1 MFVWTDQVKWVKWH
15 NLTNRA
21 KAYLRSVYAV
31 GAALSFV
38 CLGAPDQLSRTPNE
52 FNSEWLFLTLVSLFV
67 ATVTVRLP
75 KTPSAVISMGDVF
88 TILALLQFGP
98 GPALVMYWS
107 HIIVQHAID
116 QMKRRGWRSFIRVST
131 LYRHFFSFKHLF
143 NLATC
148 ALSISAMGLALTT
161 ADLLGLSE
169 PIAFVVKL
177 AALAGAW
184 FLVNT
189 STLSLAIALLEEKS
203 FWKTWLDGVSLY
215 VLNFFGSAAT
225 AGLMSQFYE
234 WAGFPIFL
242 FALPIV
248 AIFYQLYQFYI
259 EKFEH
264 ARAHIAEL
272 NKLYF
277 QTVEALA
284 TAVDA
289 KDRYTHGHIRRVQ
302 CYAIE
307 LAKRMGMTDERELMA
322 IRSGALL
329 HDIGKIAIPEYILN
343 KPTVLTESEFEKMK
357 IHPSVGASMLKGIE
371 FPFPVEPLVKSHH
384 ERWDGKGYPDG
395 LKGEE
400 IPQSARILSLVDC
413 YDALTTNRPYRA
425 PMSRGQVIEFFRRES
440 GKAYDPEVVETFVA
454 NIGDLEEE
462 ATKIEVPDSD
472 IWGGRTT
479 DGETTEAVRPL
490 EKVQPTVTYSNAMDV
505 TPFAQTE
512 LYSVFE
518 FVRAANC
525 LRADDVLAFIGIKLR
540 NLIRFDAAVFYLADL
555 DRGVVVP
562 SHVIGRM
569 GDVIKEGVPL
579 PLDQKLSGWVAA
591 NNQALRNL
599 PPFPDFRNFDDPKPR
614 FEISSIAPMNHRG
627 IVVGSLALYRGAK
640 ENFTDLEFRHL
651 EIIAAQAAV
660 ALNRAREQQGAES
673 ALFDELTKLPNG
685 YQLYLMFDPVAIDAE
700 RYEYPLALMAFRL
713 DGFAEIKRRYG
724 HLSAAEV
731 VRFISRYLKN
741 EVRDTDILVR
751 YADDQFLT
759 LNPKM
764 SRDQSEILKS
774 RIQNELDQH
783 KFAIRH
789 GVELAPRVSIGIAE
803 FPQEA
808 TKLEDLLSI
817 AEWRLTEDER
827 LRSMA
832 RRTLS
837 FPS

>member
-1 MFVWTDQVKWVKWH
+1 
-15 NLTNRA
+15 
-21 KAYLRSVYAV
+21 
-31 GAALSFV
+31 
-38 CLGAPDQLSRTPNE
+38 
-52 FNSEWLFLTLVSLFV
+52 
-67 ATVTVRLP
+67 
-75 KTPSAVISMGDVF
+75 
-88 TILALLQFGP
+88 
-98 GPALVMYWS
+98 
-107 HIIVQHAID
+107 
-116 QMKRRGWRSFIRVST
+116 MK
-131 LYRHFFSFKHLF
+131 L
-143 NLATC
+143 
-148 ALSISAMGLALTT
+148 
-161 ADLLGLSE
+161 
-169 PIAFVVKL
+169 
-177 AALAGAW
+177 
-184 FLVNT
+184 
-189 STLSLAIALLEEKS
+189 
-203 FWKTWLDGVSLY
+203 
-215 VLNFFGSAAT
+215 
-225 AGLMSQFYE
+225 
-234 WAGFPIFL
+234 
-242 FALPIV
+242 
-248 AIFYQLYQFYI
+248 
-259 EKFEH
+259 
-264 ARAHIAEL
+264 
-272 NKLYF
+272 
-277 QTVEALA
+277 
-284 TAVDA
+284 
-289 KDRYTHGHIRRVQ
+289 
-302 CYAIE
+302 
-307 LAKRMGMTDERELMA
+307 
-322 IRSGALL
+322 
-329 HDIGKIAIPEYILN
+329 
-343 KPTVLTESEFEKMK
+343 
-357 IHPSVGASMLKGIE
+357 HPSVGASMLKGIE

-400 IPQSARILSLVDC
+400 IPRSARILSLVDC

-425 PMSRGQVIEFFRRES
+425 PMSREQVIEFFRRES
-440 GKAYDPEVVETFVA
+440 GRAYEPGIVETFIA

-472 IWGGRTT
+472 IWGGQSRA
-479 DGETTEAVRPL
+479 GETTENVRPL

-512 LYSVFE
+512 LYSLFE

-525 LRADDVLAFIGIKLR
+525 LRAGDVLAFIGIKLR

-569 GDVIKEGVPL
+569 GDVIQEGVPL

-614 FEISSIAPMNHRG
+614 FEISSIAPMCHRG
-627 IVVGSLALYRGAK
+627 IVVGSLALYREAK

-651 EIIAAQAAV
+651 EIIAAQTAV
-660 ALNRAREQQGAES
+660 ALNRAREQGAES
-673 ALFDELTKLPNG
+673 ALFDELTRLPNG

-731 VRFISRYLKN
+731 VRFVSRYLKN

-751 YADDQFLT
+751 YADDQFLR
-759 LNPKM
+759 LSPKM
-764 SRDQSEILKS
+764 SRDQSEMLKS
-774 RIQNELDQH
+774 RIQSELDQH

-803 FPQEA
+803 FPKEG
-808 TKLEDLLSI
+808 TKLEDLLAI

>member
-1 MFVWTDQVKWVKWH
+1 MTWNK
-15 NLTNRA
+15 LTVQA
-21 KAYLRSVYAV
+21 KAYLRSVYAI
-31 GAALSFV
+31 GALLSFV
-38 CLGAPDQLSRTPNE
+38 CMAAPARISETPNR
-52 FNSEWLFLTLVSLFV
+52 FDSEWVFLTLVSLFV

-75 KTPSAVISMGDVF
+75 RTPSAVISIGDVF

-107 HIIVQHAID
+107 QIIILIATD
-116 QMKRRGWRSFIRVST
+116 QVKRRGWRSFVRVSA
-131 LYRHFFSFKHLF
+131 LYQHFFYYKHLF

-148 ALSISAMGLALTT
+148 ALSISAMSVALMT
-161 ADLLGLSE
+161 ADLIGLSD
-169 PIAFVVKL
+169 PLGFAVKL
-177 AALAGAW
+177 AALATVW
-184 FLVNT
+184 FAVNT
-189 STLSLAIALLEEKS
+189 GTLSLAIALLEDKS
-203 FWKTWLDGVSLY
+203 FWKTWFDGVSLY
-215 VLNFFGSAAT
+215 VLNFFGSAAA

-234 WAGFPIFL
+234 QAGFSTFL

-248 AIFYQLYQFYI
+248 VVFYQLYRFYI

-272 NKLYF
+272 NKLYL

-307 LAKRMGMTDERELMA
+307 LARRMGMTDEWDLMA

-357 IHPSVGASMLKGIE
+357 IHPSIGASMLKGIE

-384 ERWDGKGYPDG
+384 ERWDGKGYPEG
-395 LKGEE
+395 LSGEE
-400 IPQSARILSLVDC
+400 IPLSARILSLVDC

-425 PMSRGQVIEFFRRES
+425 PMSRDQVIEFFRRES
-440 GKAYDPEVVETFVA
+440 GRAYDPEVVETFVA
-454 NIGDLEEE
+454 NIGNLEEE
-462 ATKIEVPDSD
+462 ATKIEIPDSD
-472 IWGGRTT
+472 IWGGLTVERRVS
-479 DGETTEAVRPL
+479 ENVRAL
-490 EKVQPTVTYSNAMDV
+490 EKVQPTVTYSDAMNV

-525 LRADDVLAFIGIKLR
+525 LRTDDVLAFIGIKLR
-540 NLIRFDAAVFYLADL
+540 NLIQFDAAVFYLADL

-562 SHVIGRM
+562 SHVLGRM
-569 GDVIKEGVPL
+569 GDAIKEGVPL

-599 PPFPDFRNFDDPKPR
+599 PPFPDFRNFHDPKPR

-627 IVVGSLALYRGAK
+627 IVVGSLALYREAK
-640 ENFTDLEFRHL
+640 ENFSDLEFRHL

-660 ALNRAREQQGAES
+660 ALNRAREQEGTES
-673 ALFDELTKLPNG
+673 ALFDELTELPNG
-685 YQLYLMFDPVAIDAE
+685 YQMYLMFDQVATDAL

-713 DGFAEIKRRYG
+713 DEFAEIKRRYG
-724 HLSAAEV
+724 HLSTAEV
-731 VRFISRYLKN
+731 VRFISRYLKD

-764 SRDQSEILKS
+764 SRDQSEVLKS
-774 RIQNELDQH
+774 RIQSELDRH
-783 KFAIRH
+783 KFMIRH
-789 GVELAPRVSIGIAE
+789 GIELAPRVSIGIAE
-803 FPQEA
+803 FPEEA